1 MLNQYAHFF
10 AASATASAGFT
21 GLLLVALSI
30 VNHDDTEQ
38 GTRERRTVLAGTAF
52 FALIDI
58 FFVSLT
64 SSLGGVRLFA
74 TASLVMAGI
83 GLLATSHFMPRAR
96 RAGNFVRG
104 FPKRRINLVF
114 AAISATGYSIQLVLA
129 VALLIDPTSAGLTRA
144 LIFLLVALFGSA
156 LARAWEVAGIGHRA
170 AREVAP
176 PEHARESETEAV
188 RQSQAETA

>member
-1 MLNQYAHFF
+1 M
-10 AASATASAGFT
+10 
-21 GLLLVALSI
+21 
-30 VNHDDTEQ
+30 
-38 GTRERRTVLAGTAF
+38 LAGTAF

-104 FPKRRINLVF
+104 FPKRRINLAF
-114 AAISATGYSIQLVLA
+114 ACISAAGYSTQLILA
-129 VALLIDPTSAGLTRA
+129 AALLSDPQSPGLTRA
-144 LIFLLVALFGSA
+144 LVFMLVALFGSA

-170 AREVAP
+170 PREGAP
-176 PEHARESETEAV
+176 PSHPAESEVEAV
-188 RQSQAETA
+188 PPPQVETV

>member
-1 MLNQYAHFF
+1 MLSQYAHFF

-52 FALIDI
+52 FALLDI

-64 SSLGGVRLFA
+64 SSLGGVRQFA
-74 TASLVMAGI
+74 TASLVMAAI
-83 GLLATSHFMPRAR
+83 GLLSTSHFMPRAR

-114 AAISATGYSIQLVLA
+114 AGLSAGGYSTQLILA
-129 VALLIDPTSAGLTRA
+129 AALLTEPQSQGLMRA
-144 LIFLLVALFGSA
+144 LIYLLVALFASA
-156 LARAWEVAGIGHRA
+156 LARAWEVAGITHRA
-170 AREVAP
+170 PREVAP
-176 PEHARESETEAV
+176 ASRAGEPETGAGQSSPARIP
-188 RQSQAETA
+188 

>member
-1 MLNQYAHFF
+1 M
-10 AASATASAGFT
+10 
-21 GLLLVALSI
+21 
-30 VNHDDTEQ
+30 
-38 GTRERRTVLAGTAF
+38 LAGTAF

-83 GLLATSHFMPRAR
+83 GLLATAHFMPRAR

-104 FPKRRINLVF
+104 FPKRRINLAF
-114 AAISATGYSIQLVLA
+114 AFISAAGYSTQLILA
-129 VALLIDPTSAGLTRA
+129 AALLSDAQSAGLTRA
-144 LIFLLVALFGSA
+144 LVFMLVALFGSA

-170 AREVAP
+170 AREGP
-176 PEHARESETEAV
+176 PPTHTTESEIEAV
-188 RQSQAETA
+188 PRELAR